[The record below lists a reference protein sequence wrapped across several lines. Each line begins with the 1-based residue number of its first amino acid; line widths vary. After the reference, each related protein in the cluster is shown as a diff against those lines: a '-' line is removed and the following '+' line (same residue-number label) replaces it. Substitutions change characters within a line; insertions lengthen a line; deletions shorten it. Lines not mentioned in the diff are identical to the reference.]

1 MYFEWPNKISGDPSR
16 RNQSLHCQY
25 HQDREHTIEDCWTL
39 WNHLEQ
45 LVKEGKLQQFLYR
58 PNGQGDKL
66 RLGGQ
71 GNASLVPLLG
81 IINVIFAAPGRN
93 GSQPAKVMS
102 VAWSPVGD
110 PNSELKRA
118 RLEIRL
124 SLSFSDE
131 DKIGTTQPHGDAL
144 VVTFRI
150 WGYDVKRVMVD

>member
-1 MYFEWPNKISGDPSR
+1 M
-16 RNQSLHCQY
+16 
-25 HQDREHTIEDCWTL
+25 
-39 WNHLEQ
+39 EQ

-71 GNASLVPLLG
+71 GNASLVPPLG

-110 PNSELKRA
+110 PNSELKIA
-118 RLEIRL
+118 RLEIQL

-131 DKIGTTQPHGDAL
+131 DKIGTIQPHGDAL

-150 WGYDVKRVMVD
+150 GGYDVKRVMVD